1 MSTRC
6 LPDVCQIV
14 SDVYQMSTRSYQMSV
29 YQKSAR
35 SYQMSS
41 RCLPEVYQMFTR
53 CLSDV
58 AFAIFDQCMYHL
70 LPPDDLSGNNRVRKS
85 TRILS
90 NLYGIEDLSVRCD
103 GNHFHSQAIGHVR
116 IGDKSISRAKA
127 AGHYPDQLCAA
138 VAKLVSASVARARAV
153 LG

>member
-1 MSTRC
+1 MQKSTRWPPADLPDMYVCRSTRCLPHGHQMSTRC
-6 LPDVCQIV
+6 LVNQMPC
-14 SDVYQMSTRSYQMSV
+14 YQMSTRPYQMSV
-29 YQKSAR
+29 YQMSARCPPDHIRCLPDVWSTR

-90 NLYGIEDLSVRCD
+90 NLYGIEDLT
-103 GNHFHSQAIGHVR
+103 H
-116 IGDKSISRAKA
+116 
-127 AGHYPDQLCAA
+127 
-138 VAKLVSASVARARAV
+138 
-153 LG
+153 